1 MKILHLREVVVETY
15 EHLIKVFEVFTENS
29 WNEFMYHIVAPFKR
43 VEKLSS
49 EPEANEES
57 HVLNAGY
64 FIQRTL
70 RSAVKSHG
78 RLLACSINSPKV
90 GTNLFIMKK
99 PTEVGFPCIFLID

>member
-57 HVLNAGY
+57 HVLMLV
-64 FIQRTL
+64 TL
-70 RSAVKSHG
+70 SSAHYV
-78 RLLACSINSPKV
+78 V
-90 GTNLFIMKK
+90 Q
-99 PTEVGFPCIFLID
+99 